1 MPKIPHVVG
10 WALIL
15 AGVGIYVY
23 EANLGTNPLNPTL
36 ASLESFVPGNLGLD
50 LPLFVVGAAILT
62 LG

>member
-1 MPKIPHVVG
+1 MPRIPHVIG

-23 EANLGTNPLNPTL
+23 EANLSGPLNPTL
-36 ASLESFVPGNLGLD
+36 ASLESYVPGNIGLD
-50 LPLFVVGAAILT
+50 LPLFLAGAAIIT